1 VNRQPNSVNMTAT
14 EMATIRF
21 SPPERE
27 DALTRL
33 QEAGVDVLI
42 VGAGIN
48 GAVAAAALAGAGASV
63 AVLDRG
69 DIAGGVSSHSSNLAW
84 GGIKYLESGELRLVR
99 KLCLSRNRLMDAYP
113 STVREIRFFTS
124 IRRGFRLWAIF
135 VWFGALLYWLMGNC
149 RMQVPRYLRRS
160 QIQREAPEI
169 AVDEVV
175 GGLEYSDCY
184 LYDND
189 SRFVFNFIRQAMDAG
204 AFVANYV
211 AVESLVLG

>member
-1 VNRQPNSVNMTAT
+1 MTAS
-14 EMATIRF
+14 EMATTRF

-27 DALTRL
+27 GALTRL
-33 QEAGVDVLI
+33 HEAGVDVLI

-69 DIAGGVSSHSSNLAW
+69 DIASGVSSHSSNLAW

-135 VWFGALLYWLMGNC
+135 GLVWRPALLAHGKLSY
-149 RMQVPRYLRRS
+149 
-160 QIQREAPEI
+160 
-169 AVDEVV
+169 
-175 GGLEYSDCY
+175 
-184 LYDND
+184 
-189 SRFVFNFIRQAMDAG
+189 AG
-204 AFVANYV
+204 APLPDAITNS
-211 AVESLVLG
+211 ARGTRNCC